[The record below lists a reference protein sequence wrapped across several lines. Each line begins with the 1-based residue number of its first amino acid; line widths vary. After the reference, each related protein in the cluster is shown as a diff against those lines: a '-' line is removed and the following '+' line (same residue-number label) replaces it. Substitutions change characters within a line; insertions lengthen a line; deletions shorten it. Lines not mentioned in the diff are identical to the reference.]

1 MKRTRVTRELQ
12 FLALFFI
19 LPMAALISIDLSLSN
34 APPPVA
40 ARYVV
45 GRHML
50 VPDLHHRRVDLYL
63 TPLTRLIP
71 QPAFPLLLSC

>member
-40 ARYVV
+40 ARYVD

-50 VPDLHHRRVDLYL
+50 VRDLLHRAGDLYL
-63 TPLTRLIP
+63 AALTIRISMSASRRR
-71 QPAFPLLLSC
+71 QAR